1 MSDFLNLPSPLVP
14 LKSDF
19 LLKKEVNLWIKRE
32 DLIHPHLS
40 GNKWRKLEFNLREMK
55 RLKKKG
61 VLTFGGAYSN
71 HIYATAAAG
80 QLFDFP
86 TIGIIR
92 GERTLPLNPTLS
104 FAMQA
109 GMKLN
114 YVDRTTYR
122 DKEKLN
128 KIYQAQ
134 YPDYY
139 FLPEGGTNIHAI
151 PGCARTVTELREQLP
166 QLPDYICL
174 ACGTGGTLAGIVT
187 GLNGESKV
195 LGFSVLKGD
204 FHQQDIRQLFLD
216 ANISD
221 PKNWSI
227 NTDYH
232 FGGYARRSSELDKFI
247 DAFKTDYDIPLEWI
261 YTGKLVYGI
270 FDLIEKGFFP
280 KGSKVVVIH
289 TGGVGGNEE

>member
-1 MSDFLNLPSPLVP
+1 VSDFLNLPSPLVA

-19 LLKKEVNLWIKRE
+19 LEKKEINLWIKRE
-32 DLIHPHLS
+32 DLIHSHLS
-40 GNKWRKLEFNLREMK
+40 GNKWRKLEFNIQEMK
-55 RLKKKG
+55 KGQKKG
-61 VLTFGGAYSN
+61 ILTFGGAYSN

-92 GERTLPLNPTLS
+92 GEETLPLNSRLS
-104 FAMQA
+104 FGTEA
-109 GMKLN
+109 GMHLE

-122 DKEKLN
+122 DKEKLA
-128 KIYQAQ
+128 KIYQARF
-134 YPDYY
+134 PEYY

-151 PGCARTVTELREQLP
+151 PGCARTVAEIKEQLP
-166 QLPDYICL
+166 QMPDYICL
-174 ACGTGGTLAGIVT
+174 ACGTGGTFAGVIA
-187 GLNGESKV
+187 GLNGESRG

-204 FHQQDIRQLFLD
+204 FHQRDIRQLLSD
-216 ANISD
+216 ANITN

-232 FGGYARRSSELDKFI
+232 FGGYARRSVELDEFI
-247 DAFKTDYDIPLEWI
+247 ISFQKNYGIPLEWI
-261 YTGKLVYGI
+261 YTGKLLYGI

-280 KGSKVVVIH
+280 KGSSLVVIH
-289 TGGVGGNEE
+289 TGGLVDL